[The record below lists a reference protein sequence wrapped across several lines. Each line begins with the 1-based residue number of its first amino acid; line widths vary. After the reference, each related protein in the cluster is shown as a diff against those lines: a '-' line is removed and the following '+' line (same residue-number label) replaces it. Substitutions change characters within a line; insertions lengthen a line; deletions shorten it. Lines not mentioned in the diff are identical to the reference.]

1 MARNTNESRRNNAA
15 DSNTLIKY
23 AAVGLAAA
31 TAGYLGYRFVKANKK
46 KIRAA
51 EKQIKVWVADRLEIL
66 QEKFE
71 LGIDQAR
78 SVISEVE
85 HGIKAIVHLAE
96 RYVTAEPGEREAV
109 SLAMEERFLEMK
121 RNVIATLRPSSE
133 DHSTF
138 LRDFFSDLRVRLFSK
153 TEVPDLESEESN
165 W

>member
-1 MARNTNESRRNNAA
+1 MAQRKRESDAQ
-15 DSNTLIKY
+15 DSGTLLKY

-46 KIRAA
+46 KIQAA
-51 EKQIKVWVADRLEIL
+51 EKQIKAWVDDKLEVL

-71 LGIDQAR
+71 LGIEQAK
-78 SVISEVE
+78 SVISEIE
-85 HGIKAIVHLAE
+85 HGVKAIIHLAE

-121 RNVIATLRPSSE
+121 RNVIATVRPSSE
-133 DHSTF
+133 AHSSF
-138 LRDFFSDLRVRLFSK
+138 LRDFFSDLRIRLFSK
-153 TEVPDLESEESN
+153 TEVPDLESEETN

>member
-1 MARNTNESRRNNAA
+1 MGKNNNDSNESGKLL
-15 DSNTLIKY
+15 TY

-31 TAGYLGYRFVKANKK
+31 TAGYLGYRFIKANKK

-51 EKQIKVWVADRLEIL
+51 ERQIKDWVADRLEIL
-66 QEKFE
+66 QDKFE
-71 LGIDQAR
+71 LGMDQAK
-78 SVISEVE
+78 SVISEIE
-85 HGIKAIVHLAE
+85 HGVKAIIHLAE

-121 RNVIATLRPSSE
+121 RNVIATVRPSSE
-133 DHSTF
+133 AHSSF

-153 TEVPDLESEESN
+153 TEVPDLESEETN